1 MSFVRAVR
9 LRVPAG
15 SAKPG
20 PALGTNDI
28 HSNQSSH
35 RISCAYT
42 CFILFYPPVLGQ
54 ALGPLGTNDI
64 CYKLSSKALIGYTF
78 HPILSSFL

>member
-20 PALGTNDI
+20 PALG
-28 HSNQSSH
+28 
-35 RISCAYT
+35 
-42 CFILFYPPVLGQ
+42 Q
-54 ALGPLGTNDI
+54 ALGPLGMVQGI
-64 CYKLSSKALIGYTF
+64 YTM
-78 HPILSSFL
+78 IT